1 MFGILATLVALLGLI
16 VAVGNAG
23 YLAML
28 SRSATQ
34 RGVSGGATVEYVADR
49 WKVAGGA
56 VGVSLV
62 GLLLT
67 SGGSIPVD
75 LLGLLLGAGG
85 GVVAKNS
92 LDGTRA
98 RFRSLP

>member
-1 MFGILATLVALLGLI
+1 MFGIIATLVALLGLI

-28 SRSATQ
+28 SNAAHR
-34 RGVSGGATVEYVADR
+34 RGVSGGATADYVSSR
-49 WKVAGGA
+49 WKVTGGA
-56 VGVSLV
+56 VGISLI

-67 SGGSIPVD
+67 SGASVPVD
-75 LLGLLLGAGG
+75 LLGMLLGAGG
-85 GVVAKNS
+85 GVLAKNS
-92 LDGTRA
+92 LDHTRT